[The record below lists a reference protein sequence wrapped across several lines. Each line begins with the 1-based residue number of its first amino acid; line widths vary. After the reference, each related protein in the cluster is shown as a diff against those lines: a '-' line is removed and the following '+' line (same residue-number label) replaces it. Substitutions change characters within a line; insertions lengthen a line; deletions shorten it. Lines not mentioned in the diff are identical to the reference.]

1 LRPHEV
7 WSSDDDD
14 IVLMMRDENL
24 DSVQVTYTVTAYEY
38 HDRTDGEPFTV
49 PIEKVD
55 IFDSLKAGFD
65 ATKSD

>member
-1 LRPHEV
+1 
-7 WSSDDDD
+7 
-14 IVLMMRDENL
+14 MMRDENL

-65 ATKSD
+65 ATKWD